1 MSEENKMNAV
11 KENALEFY
19 NSIGWE
25 TEGEVT
31 EDAKRWE
38 DLREHAKEYVSK
50 CRLRVLRHIPANGEY
65 LAGYGIRT
73 DTV

>member
-1 MSEENKMNAV
+1 MNAV

-31 EDAKRWE
+31 EDTKT
-38 DLREHAKEYVSK
+38 YS
-50 CRLRVLRHIPANGEY
+50 C
-65 LAGYGIRT
+65 
-73 DTV
+73 